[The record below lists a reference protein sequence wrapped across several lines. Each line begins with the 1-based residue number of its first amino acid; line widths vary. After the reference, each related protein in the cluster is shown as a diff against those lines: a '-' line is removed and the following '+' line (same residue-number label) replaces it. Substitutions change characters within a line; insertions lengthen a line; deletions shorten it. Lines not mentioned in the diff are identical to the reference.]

1 MFTAMNDKNKIEY
14 KYYLRV
20 PNEEEKYIGSLTER
34 RKNPKRITKYSIMN
48 YAKRFSISGVFEGR
62 VYFVRVEI

>member
-1 MFTAMNDKNKIEY
+1 MNDNKKVEY

-20 PNEEEKYIGSLTER
+20 RNEEDQYIGSLTER
-34 RKNPKRITKYSIMN
+34 RKNLKRITNYSIMN
-48 YAKRFSISGVFEGR
+48 YAKRFSISGVFEDR